1 MNPMTTLEILKEIL
15 DEQITI
21 FRELIEPD
29 LEMNVV

>member
-21 FRELIEPD
+21 YHKLIEPD
-29 LEMNVV
+29 LETGGV